1 MAEKLELTLGEEKSV
16 HLPPLS
22 TGDWQY
28 AVDGMTSAVEVR
40 KLWAAD
46 PYPEDDEDE
55 EKPRPTPDVV
65 FMIRGVAPG
74 TATVR
79 FSPRGGGQGAAGVKE
94 VDVSVR
100 GR

>member
-22 TGDWQY
+22 SGEWDF
-28 AVDGMTSAVEVR
+28 AVQGMASAVEVR

-46 PYPEDDEDE
+46 PYPEDDEE
-55 EKPRPTPDVV
+55 GEKPRPTPDVV

-74 TATVR
+74 SATVR
-79 FSPRGGGQGAAGVKE
+79 FSSRGRPQSGSE
-94 VDVSVR
+94 VTEFHISVR
-100 GR
+100 SR

>member
-1 MAEKLELTLGEEKSV
+1 MGDAFDLALGEEKSV
-16 HLPPLS
+16 HLSPLAE
-22 TGDWQY
+22 GDWGY
-28 AVDGMTSAVEVR
+28 EVEGMASAVEVR

-55 EKPRPTPDVV
+55 EKPEPTPDVV

-79 FSPRGGGQGAAGVKE
+79 FISGQGGESRTVRVA
-94 VDVSVR
+94 VR
-100 GR
+100 G

>member
-1 MAEKLELTLGEEKSV
+1 MADDFELALGEEKPV
-16 HLPPLS
+16 HLRPLPR
-22 TGDWQY
+22 GEWRY
-28 AVDGMTSAVEVR
+28 EVEGMASAVEVR

-55 EKPRPTPDVV
+55 EQPQPTPDVV

-79 FSPRGGGQGAAGVKE
+79 FTSGGGGETRTVQVA
-94 VDVSVR
+94 VR
-100 GR
+100 G

>member
-16 HLPPLS
+16 HLPPLAA
-22 TGDWQY
+22 GEWEY
-28 AVDGMTSAVEVR
+28 GVEGMASAVEVR

-65 FMIRGVAPG
+65 FMIRGMAPG
-74 TATVR
+74 SARVR
-79 FSPRGGGQGAAGVKE
+79 FSPRGEGRTAADARE
-94 VDVSVR
+94 VEVSVH

>member
-16 HLPPLS
+16 HLPPLAS
-22 TGDWQY
+22 GDWEFT
-28 AVDGMTSAVEVR
+28 VEGMASAVEVR

-55 EKPRPTPDVV
+55 EKARPTPDVV

-74 TATVR
+74 SATVR
-79 FSPRGGGQGAAGVKE
+79 FSSRGKGPTADLKE
-94 VDVSVR
+94 VEVSVR

>member
-1 MAEKLELTLGEEKSV
+1 MAEKLEKTLGDEKSV
-16 HLPPLS
+16 QLSPLAS
-22 TGDWQY
+22 GDWEY
-28 AVDGMTSAVEVR
+28 AVEGMTSAVEVR

-65 FMIRGVAPG
+65 FMIRGIAPG
-74 TATVR
+74 SATVR
-79 FSPRGGGQGAAGVKE
+79 FLPRGGGGATADARE
-94 VDVSVR
+94 VEVSVR

>member
-1 MAEKLELTLGEEKSV
+1 MADTVELTLGEERST

-22 TGDWQY
+22 GGDWTY
-28 AVDGMTSAVEVR
+28 EIDGMESAVDVR

-55 EKPRPTPDVV
+55 DKAREVPDVV

-74 TATVR
+74 SATIRFTPSGSGGPEPHEVR
-79 FSPRGGGQGAAGVKE
+79 VA
-94 VDVSVR
+94 VR
-100 GR
+100 GEAS

>member
-1 MAEKLELTLGEEKSV
+1 MAEKFELALGEEKSV

-22 TGDWQY
+22 SGDWEY
-28 AVDGMTSAVEVR
+28 AVEGMASAVEVR

-65 FMIRGVAPG
+65 FMIRGMAPG
-74 TATVR
+74 SATVR
-79 FSPRGGGQGAAGVKE
+79 FSPRGAGHASARE
-94 VDVSVR
+94 VNVSVHSR
-100 GR
+100 